1 MRKGLKKGRGTG
13 DATLTLMN
21 TVSKHLQQPKSYA
34 RILFIDFS
42 SAFNCMKKHTLIKR
56 LCDTNTNKHIVQWIK
71 EFLTD
76 RPQRVRYSG
85 LFSDTVTLNSGAPQ
99 GCVLSPVLFSLYTN
113 EMQIMNPT
121 CHLYKYADDM
131 ALVGLMQAG
140 NNAVNQSI
148 YFQCIEKLTKWCQDS
163 NLSINETKTKELV
176 MTMSN
181 NTFQDS
187 PVIINAQPVEK
198 VEEFKYLGTFF
209 DCTLSFTMNTDY
221 IF

>member
-1 MRKGLKKGRGTG
+1 M
-13 DATLTLMN
+13 
-21 TVSKHLQQPKSYA
+21 
-34 RILFIDFS
+34 
-42 SAFNCMKKHTLIKR
+42 
-56 LCDTNTNKHIVQWIK
+56 
-71 EFLTD
+71 
-76 RPQRVRYSG
+76 RYSG

-176 MTMSN
+176 MTRSN